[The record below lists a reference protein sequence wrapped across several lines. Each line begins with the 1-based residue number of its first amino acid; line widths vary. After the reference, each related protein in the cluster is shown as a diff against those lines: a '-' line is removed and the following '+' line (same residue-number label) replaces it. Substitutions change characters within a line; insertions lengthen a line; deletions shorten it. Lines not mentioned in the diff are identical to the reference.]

1 MNQID
6 KNKVELTL
14 ASVRPYLKEDGG
26 DIELMNITE
35 DGIVA
40 VKLLGACVDCPM
52 SIMTLRAGVERALM
66 KAIPQIKRVES
77 IN

>member
-1 MNQID
+1 MIE
-6 KNKVELTL
+6 KEKVELTL
-14 ASVRPYLKEDGG
+14 AAIRPYLNEDGG

-35 DGIVA
+35 NGIVE
-40 VKLLGACVDCPM
+40 VKLLGACVGCPM